1 VAERQAVPI
10 ESESAEPQEGTS
22 REDQPAEDKAGIIG
36 SLSRVGA
43 ALSEAFDTRA
53 TLAALEL
60 GEQTR
65 RIEQR
70 VVLLLI
76 LAIGAGF
83 ALLALQ
89 ALMVAML
96 WDRMGGQSLAVLAGL
111 WILVCLVVG
120 WKLSLLAQRSDRP
133 FGATID
139 TLRRDRALLAATF
152 RLRKP

>member
-1 VAERQAVPI
+1 VPI
-10 ESESAEPQEGTS
+10 ESESADRQAGATLEA
-22 REDQPAEDKAGIIG
+22 DQPAESRAGMIG
-36 SLSRVGA
+36 SLSRFGA
-43 ALSEAFDTRA
+43 ALSDALDTRA
-53 TLAALEL
+53 NLAALEL

-89 ALMVAML
+89 ALVVAML
-96 WDRMGGQSLAVLAGL
+96 WDRMGGQSLAILAGI
-111 WILVCLVVG
+111 WILVCLIVG
-120 WKLSLLAQRSDRP
+120 WRLSLLAQRSSRS

-139 TLRRDRALLAATF
+139 TLRRDRELLASLF
-152 RLRKP
+152 RPRKP

>member
-1 VAERQAVPI
+1 M
-10 ESESAEPQEGTS
+10 
-22 REDQPAEDKAGIIG
+22 IG
-36 SLSRVGA
+36 SLSRFGA
-43 ALSEAFDTRA
+43 ALSDALDTRA
-53 TLAALEL
+53 SLAALEL

-89 ALMVAML
+89 ALVVAML
-96 WDRMGGQSLAVLAGL
+96 WDRMGGQSLAILAGI
-111 WILVCLVVG
+111 WILVCLIVG
-120 WKLSLLAQRSDRP
+120 WRLSLLAQRSSRS

-139 TLRRDRALLAATF
+139 TLRRDRELLASLFTP
-152 RLRKP
+152 RKP

>member
-1 VAERQAVPI
+1 LPI
-10 ESESAEPQEGTS
+10 ESGSADPQAGASQE
-22 REDQPAEDKAGIIG
+22 EDQPAAGKAGMIG
-36 SLSRVGA
+36 SLSRFGT
-43 ALSEAFDTRA
+43 ALSEALDTRA
-53 TLAALEL
+53 HLAALEL

-89 ALMVAML
+89 ALVVAML

-111 WILVCLVVG
+111 WLLVCLVVG
-120 WKLSLLAQRSDRP
+120 WRLSLLAQRSSRP

-139 TLRRDRALLAATF
+139 TLRRDRELLAATF
-152 RLRKP
+152 RPRKP